1 MTKGKWFAFIAVLML
16 GLMMIP
22 NVVEAEIASGAG
34 WELMDDG
41 TLLIHSNITI
51 SGIYKT
57 PWNSHSNEIKQVKID
72 DGVNYIGN
80 YAFYFAKV
88 YLMFLFQIP
97 SFQLVNTL
105 SILAPA

>member
-51 SGIYKT
+51 SDRYKT
-57 PWNSHSNEIKQVKID
+57 PWNSHSNEIKQGKLMMALITLA
-72 DGVNYIGN
+72 IMLSI
-80 YAFYFAKV
+80 FAKV
-88 YLMFLFQIP
+88 YLMFIFQIP